1 MGEDLNLMEST
12 GTWIDIDDMGI
23 EMNDICIMY
32 SDVCVPHATPPPV
45 LRRSSGLPSP
55 DSCYDRRHTTNP
67 PSRWSVSPR
76 QSFPAYLPL
85 AHIQTSE
92 FIMKRRNIQ
101 DIPLLQQPPHQPS
114 ITPSIPFPLKPRT
127 DPSQPP
133 YPYYQAQ
140 LFVR

>member
-1 MGEDLNLMEST
+1 MESI